1 MCGCSRSKKA
11 LSPINFILMRGITTF
26 AISISISIFFFSTAF
41 VALAK
46 RRPIF
51 FFAAFTLSTRVLL
64 AFLSLSSR
72 LCRSGLFFSLSGKDS
87 GRSQNARRLKK
98 KKKKRRTGDI

>member
-41 VALAK
+41 CRAGEK
-46 RRPIF
+46 GRPIY
-51 FFAAFTLSTRVLL
+51 FFAAFTLSRVLSR
-64 AFLSLSSR
+64 FSLSR
-72 LCRSGLFFSLSGKDS
+72 LGCVALDFFSLFREKAKTLD
-87 GRSQNARRLKK
+87 A
-98 KKKKRRTGDI
+98 